1 MSGET
6 GIRDLLTGLYTRDY
20 FDEVIGREL
29 ERSRRYHI
37 ALSVLS
43 VVIANRGT
51 LLQKSGEDVANAAVI
66 EAARTL
72 LANVR
77 ESDLVF
83 RWDEDEF
90 VVLLCEAD
98 LAACS
103 RKVQQLGGLFRP
115 WREGL
120 GPVKGVAVK
129 IRIGASTHD
138 KDIVFPAVLQAARA
152 AARNQT
158 QV

>member
-20 FDEVIGREL
+20 FDEVIGREI
-29 ERSRRYHI
+29 ERSRRYNT

-43 VVIANRGT
+43 VVLTNHST
-51 LLQKSGEDVANAAVI
+51 LLANSGEDVANAAVI
-66 EAARTL
+66 ESARTL
-72 LANVR
+72 LANIR

-83 RWDEDEF
+83 RWEDDEF
-90 VVLLCEAD
+90 LVLLCEAD
-98 LAACS
+98 IGVCGK
-103 RKVQQLGGLFRP
+103 KVQQLGALFRP
-115 WREGL
+115 WRDGL
-120 GPVKGVAVK
+120 GPVKGVPVK
-129 IRIGASTHD
+129 VRIGASTHD

>member
-1 MSGET
+1 MYGET

-43 VVIANRGT
+43 VVISNLGT
-51 LLQKSGEDVANAAVI
+51 LQRTTDEDTSNAAVI

-72 LANVR
+72 QANVR
-77 ESDLVF
+77 ETDLVF
-83 RWDEDEF
+83 KWEDDEF

-98 LAACS
+98 LAACGK
-103 RKVQQLGGLFRP
+103 KVQQLAALFRP
-115 WREGL
+115 WRDAQ
-120 GPVKGVAVK
+120 GPVKAPV
-129 IRIGASTHD
+129 
-138 KDIVFPAVLQAARA
+138 
-152 AARNQT
+152 
-158 QV
+158 

>member
-6 GIRDLLTGLYTRDY
+6 GIRDLLTGLFTRDY

-43 VVIANRGT
+43 VVVANRST
-51 LLQKSGEDVANAAVI
+51 LLLKSGEEIANAAII
-66 EAARTL
+66 ESARTL
-72 LANVR
+72 LANIR
-77 ESDLVF
+77 ETDLVF
-83 RWDEDEF
+83 RWEDDEF
-90 VVLLCEAD
+90 IVLLCEAD
-98 LAACS
+98 LAACGK
-103 RKVQQLGGLFRP
+103 KVQHLAGIFRP
-115 WREGL
+115 WRDGL
-120 GPVKGVAVK
+120 GPVRGVSVK
-129 IRIGASTHD
+129 VRIGASTHD
-138 KDIVFPAVLQAARA
+138 KDVVFPAVLQAARA